1 MNTSSRIS
9 AVRRIVLCTVSALFL
24 SSCSLLKHPTGG
36 LKVTSSVP
44 ADVYIDSKNA
54 GTTPLSKSPLD
65 VKKYS
70 VKVVPQSA
78 SMAPYETQVKIF
90 SGFETTIDWTFGATK
105 DDSSG
110 FVFELEGAHKRDA
123 VELEIITSPDNVP
136 VTINNENKGFSPLVL
151 DSLPE
156 GDYQLGLQAPGFLP
170 VTRGIRLLKGKR
182 LLITAKLARKPLEV
196 ASPSA
201 SLVPL
206 PTPIPTPV
214 PKVTPKPTPKLTT
227 TTASGSATTTLKKP
241 YVQVLDTPTGFL
253 RVRDSASASGVV
265 LGQLNVGDTAPY
277 AGQTQNSWYK
287 IIFNTASSAWVSGQY
302 AKLVQ

>member
-1 MNTSSRIS
+1 MQFPFSKSFFKQSLVCIG
-9 AVRRIVLCTVSALFL
+9 AAILL

-36 LKVTSSVP
+36 LKVTSNVI
-44 ADVYIDSKNA
+44 ADVYIDSKSA
-54 GTTPLSKSPLD
+54 GSTPLSKSPLD
-65 VKKYS
+65 VKKYA

-78 SMAPYETQVKIF
+78 SMAPYETQVKVF
-90 SGFETTIDWTFGATK
+90 SGFETTIDWNFGETK
-105 DDSSG
+105 EDSSG

-182 LLITAKLARKPLEV
+182 LLITAKLARKPIEI

-201 SLVPL
+201 SLAPL
-206 PTPIPTPV
+206 PTPLPTPV

-227 TTASGSATTTLKKP
+227 TSASGSAALTAKKP
-241 YVQVLDTPTGFL
+241 YIQVLDTPTGFL
-253 RVRDSASASGVV
+253 RVRDSASASGAI

-277 AGQTQNSWYK
+277 AGQTTNNWFK
-287 IIFNTASSAWVSGQY
+287 IVFQTAASAWVSGQY